1 MKRTIL
7 VPILMTF
14 AFSMTAGCG
23 AGGSAKTGE
32 STMAEGGKSGKS
44 AGEGKSNSEK
54 SNSEKSNKD
63 GHDGDM
69 KAMCPMDVAGTQ
81 VATEDIDGG
90 IAIVFTTTG
99 DVADLRARVSHLA
112 EMHKEHAQDGEHEH
126 EGHEMPAAGA
136 VESDVEGGARLELK
150 AADAATVDAL
160 RAHVKEHVAKMQSS
174 GTCPHMGHDDDD
186 KPQG

>member
-1 MKRTIL
+1 MKRSIL
-7 VPILMTF
+7 VSILMAF

-44 AGEGKSNSEK
+44 NGEGKSNSEK
-54 SNSEKSNKD
+54 SNSEKSGKSND
-63 GHDGDM
+63 EGMAG
-69 KAMCPMDVAGTQ
+69 MCPMDVSGTQ

-112 EMHKEHAQDGEHEH
+112 EMHKDHEGHEH
-126 EGHEMPAAGA
+126 GHEMPAADA
-136 VESDVEGGARLELK
+136 AESDVDGGARVELE
-150 AADAATVDAL
+150 AADAASVDAL
-160 RAHVKEHVAKMQSS
+160 RDHVKEHVAKMQSS
-174 GTCPHMGHDDDD
+174 GTCPKMGHDDDD